1 MQESFEMQL
10 VVRKWD
16 ARVQPTWEFRGGCS
30 AKPANQR
37 RSHYCGRVVDAAIW
51 RQRDAIFE
59 SVLAKYAQIERLLPN
74 SLSDFSIDFAVL
86 RSSAASESLR
96 KVRLAHK
103 RRRSRPP
110 GYKIRGRRSDG
121 QCCRGGEP
129 LCPDSGH
136 CVFVGRTR

>member
-74 SLSDFSIDFAVL
+74 SLSDFSIDFAIL

-96 KVRLAHK
+96 KVHL
-103 RRRSRPP
+103 
-110 GYKIRGRRSDG
+110 
-121 QCCRGGEP
+121 
-129 LCPDSGH
+129 
-136 CVFVGRTR
+136 